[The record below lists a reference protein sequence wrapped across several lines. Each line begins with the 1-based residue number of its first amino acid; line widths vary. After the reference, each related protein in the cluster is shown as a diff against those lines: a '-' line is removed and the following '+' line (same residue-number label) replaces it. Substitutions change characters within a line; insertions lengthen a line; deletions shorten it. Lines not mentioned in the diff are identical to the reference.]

1 MSPQRSSYLS
11 VSMNLSMILN
21 SMSEASS
28 NPELGSSNSLSLF
41 YCSGVKVRS
50 VFLWL
55 EAWSASACSSVP
67 S

>member
-1 MSPQRSSYLS
+1 
-11 VSMNLSMILN
+11 MNLSMTLN

-28 NPELGSSNSLSLF
+28 NPELESSNSLSLF

-50 VFLWL
+50 VLLWL
-55 EAWSASACSSVP
+55 EAWSASACSSAP